1 MKKILKATHEG
12 KIQIGENELNV
23 AVLEDGTRVITQSAV
38 FKSFGR
44 TKRGRMKDEIRVPNM
59 PAFIDA
65 NNLQPFIN
73 EDLRAVL
80 NQIDYKTKNDTD
92 STGYDATILPLMCKM
107 YLDARQDKALKSQQ
121 IPFARAS
128 EILLVGLSKIGIT
141 ALVDEATGYQYD
153 RERFELQKILTTY
166 IADEILKWQLTFKND
181 FYQQV
186 YRLWGLPFIPKYI
199 KNKPSFVGNITTKY
213 IYEQLPDGVLDK
225 IREKTGKTKKGNWKY
240 QWHRNLTEE
249 VGREHLKKQ
258 IIEVTLLME
267 ISKTKSDFEKLFQEK
282 YNKSAQLE
290 FDFNDEQPPLP
301 PLSDFNEKLKKG
313 LEFDPN
319 SDKKNNDDDLEDDEI

>member
-1 MKKILKATHEG
+1 MGKLLKATHEG

-38 FKSFGR
+38 FKAFGR
-44 TKRGRMKDEIRVPNM
+44 TKRGRMKDDVRVPNM

-65 NNLQPFIN
+65 NNVQPYIN
-73 EDLRAVL
+73 QDLKDVL
-80 NQIDYKTKNDTD
+80 NVIVY
-92 STGYDATILPLMCKM
+92 STINGNESSGYDANILPLMCKM
-107 YLDARQDKALKSQQ
+107 YLDARQDKVLKTAQL
-121 IPFARAS
+121 PLARAS

-166 IADEILKWQLTFKND
+166 ISEEILKWQLTFTDD
-181 FYQQV
+181 FYKQV
-186 YRLWGLPFIPKYI
+186 FRLWGLPFIPKYV
-199 KNKPSFVGNITTKY
+199 KNKPSFIGNLTIKY
-213 IYEQLPDGVLDK
+213 IYDQLPVGVLDK
-225 IREKTGKTKKGNWKY
+225 IREKTGKTKAGNWKY

-267 ISKTKSDFEKLFQEK
+267 ISKDKKAFEKLFKDK
-282 YNKSAQLE
+282 YLKDPQIYM
-290 FDFNDEQPPLP
+290 FDDDLNINPDLLTPPESG
-301 PLSDFNEKLKKG
+301 LSDFNNNLKKG
-313 LEFDPN
+313 LNFNP
-319 SDKKNNDDDLEDDEI
+319 KKIKE